1 MLPAGQTS
9 GLPTSRHGRAM
20 VAMVIG
26 RRIRA
31 HRVRRGSRF
40 AIQQGDRLPVV
51 DYPAMQQQ
59 EQPAQPVVS
68 LADFQTSD
76 EESGESSGDEAPS
89 LGPAEEFVLG
99 TRRAFSMS

>member
-1 MLPAGQTS
+1 MGPL
-9 GLPTSRHGRAM
+9 
-20 VAMVIG
+20 
-26 RRIRA
+26 
-31 HRVRRGSRF
+31 RVPLNGSMRVSPGSVGEISLRQDGGRGSRF

-51 DYPAMQQQ
+51 DCPAMQQQ